1 VELTRFTG
9 EFMPRL
15 VPLALIVCALSAAP
29 ALSQP
34 APPAATLSVKE
45 TMRHVVNPAAEH
57 FWKNS
62 GSVSTEAGVEERAPT
77 ADAVWAEMVDD
88 AAIVQVAGELL
99 QAPGHGPDDPVWRG
113 FARQLA
119 AAGAQSIV
127 AARAKDGDKVFES
140 GGEMYNACFNCHG
153 RYIPRPKNSLWKQP

>member
-1 VELTRFTG
+1 
-9 EFMPRL
+9 MPRL
-15 VPLALIVCALSAAP
+15 GPFAFIVCALTAAP

-34 APPAATLSVKE
+34 APPVAPLSVKE
-45 TMRHVVNPAAEH
+45 TMRHVVNPAAEL

-62 GSVSTEAGVEERAPT
+62 GSVSTEAGVEERAPSS
-77 ADAVWAEMVDD
+77 DAVWAEMVNA
-88 AAIVQVAGELL
+88 AAIVQAAGELL
-99 QAPGHGPDDPVWRG
+99 ETPGHGPDDPVWRG

-119 AAGAQSIV
+119 TAGAASIV
-127 AARAKDGDKVFES
+127 AARAKDGDKAFET